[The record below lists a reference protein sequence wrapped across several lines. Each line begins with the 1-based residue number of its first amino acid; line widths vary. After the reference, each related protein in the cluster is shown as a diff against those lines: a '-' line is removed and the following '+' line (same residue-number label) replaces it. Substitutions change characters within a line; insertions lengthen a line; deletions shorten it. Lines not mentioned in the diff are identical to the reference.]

1 VQDEQKACFLSFG
14 DLSFGDLSLLRC
26 YFLGLMG
33 LLHFS
38 QPDPFLFP
46 LSVPRVLLTKYS
58 GFLVF
63 MSHLLRRGLPNFS
76 SFKFILSQLWHI
88 CKKNVDGKIFNDLD
102 TLSSVKAAA
111 NDAAL

>member
-1 VQDEQKACFLSFG
+1 
-14 DLSFGDLSLLRC
+14 
-26 YFLGLMG
+26 MG

-46 LSVPRVLLTKYS
+46 LSVPRVLLIKYW

-76 SFKFILSQLWHI
+76 SFKFILSQFGRT
-88 CKKNVDGKIFNDLD
+88 CKKNIDGKIFNDLD
-102 TLSSVKAAA
+102 TLSGVKAAA
-111 NDAAL
+111 NDTAL